1 MQIVVLLFIL
11 LRWLFILKIST
22 NFETGETSMSL
33 TTYFIGA
40 GRVTRILLSGL
51 KQHGHLPD
59 RIIVT
64 DPDRKSLETLLSAIP
79 ECETETEV
87 SQKIGEADLVF
98 ISLHPPVIPD
108 VLKNLSSF
116 VQERTTIVSLAPKLS
131 TQKIQELL
139 GVKLPVIRMIPNA
152 PSIVLEG
159 FNPVSFSPECSDS
172 TRTIFK
178 TLMAPLGQMPEVKEE
193 SLEAYAVLS
202 AMGPTY
208 FWFQMAELIRLGE
221 KFGLSREDAM
231 KAVCVMTSGAAH
243 TMMSSGLSPEEVTDL
258 IPVKP
263 LKEHEE
269 TIRSIYDSA
278 ITGFYE
284 KLRS

>member
-1 MQIVVLLFIL
+1 
-11 LRWLFILKIST
+11 
-22 NFETGETSMSL
+22 MSL

-79 ECETETEV
+79 LCETETEV
-87 SQKIGEADLVF
+87 SQKIGDADFVF

-108 VLKNLSSF
+108 VLKNISSF

-131 TQKIQELL
+131 AQKIQELL
-139 GVKLPVIRMIPNA
+139 GLKLPVIRMIPNA

-159 FNPVSFSPECSDS
+159 FNPVSFSSDCSDLC
-172 TRTIFK
+172 RTHFK
-178 TLMAPLGQMPEVKEE
+178 KLMAPLGQMPEVKEE

-208 FWFQMAELIRLGE
+208 FWFQMAELMRLGGT
-221 KFGLSREDAM
+221 FGLSREDAL
-231 KAVCVMTSGAAH
+231 KAVCVMTSGAAQ
-243 TMMSSGLSPEEVTDL
+243 TMLNSGLSPEEVIDL

-263 LKEHEE
+263 IKEHEE
-269 TIRSIYDSA
+269 TIRSMYDSVL
-278 ITGFYE
+278 TGFYG
-284 KLRS
+284 KLTS